1 MSEPGLPNL
10 RGIPFAEFGSEGE
23 LVRTP
28 DLDPD
33 PAEIK
38 MSPGI
43 LLFTGAPESKSLD
56 WKQDDLLDAFSEP
69 FSRFAQLGNPQ
80 ELTTPDG
87 TEHPAWRS
95 LPLSRQHLPTG
106 LSQNHGWQKEYQG
119 ASFFTT
125 DSFIEELSQPAL
137 SDSQASV
144 QSLEQVL
151 SQFYEQS
158 YAIHEDIAS
167 SQIAI
172 ASDAG
177 TSVNSASS
185 FGASTFDSPWNS
197 FSGEK
202 VIPVGGHL
210 TNLEDI
216 PNAGYLSSIHPQTMT
231 VNLII
236 GIISMPSPRAIRTR
250 RGADVELVEVLAG
263 DDSRS
268 GFGINFWLSPSQS
281 IDGDLRGILGGLRP
295 QDVVLMKNVAL
306 SSFRGKV
313 YGQSLRKGMTKVYLL
328 YRNRIDK
335 TDEGGCY
342 NAADLATG
350 DYVHPQIDKTRRV
363 REWVLKFVGGLAG
376 QKKGEGKNS
385 EALNETLPPDTQ

>member
-1 MSEPGLPNL
+1 
-10 RGIPFAEFGSEGE
+10 
-23 LVRTP
+23 
-28 DLDPD
+28 
-33 PAEIK
+33 

-56 WKQDDLLDAFSEP
+56 WKQDDLFDAFSEP

-80 ELTTPDG
+80 ESVTPDG

-95 LPLSRQHLPTG
+95 LPLSRQHLLTG

-137 SDSQASV
+137 PDSQASV
-144 QSLEQVL
+144 QSVEQVL

-158 YAIHEDIAS
+158 YVIHEDIVS
-167 SQIAI
+167 SQIAA

-177 TSVNSASS
+177 TSVNSESS
-185 FGASTFDSPWNS
+185 FGASSFGSPWDS
-197 FSGEK
+197 FSGVK
-202 VIPVGGHL
+202 IIPVAGHL
-210 TNLEDI
+210 TSLKDI

-236 GIISMPSPRAIRTR
+236 GVISMPPPRAIRTR

-263 DDSRS
+263 DDTRS
-268 GFGINFWLSPSQS
+268 GFGINFWLSSSQP
-281 IDGDLRGILGGLRP
+281 IDGDVRSVLEGIRP

-335 TDEGGCY
+335 ADEGGCY
-342 NAADLATG
+342 NAADITSG
-350 DYVHPQIDKTRRV
+350 EHVHPQIDKTRRV
-363 REWVLKFVGGLAG
+363 REWVLKFVGAPAG
-376 QKKGEGKNS
+376 QKKSRRKSFET
-385 EALNETLPPDTQ
+385 LNETLPPDTQ